1 MPAKALHGASRIA
14 AAAIML
20 SAAAALG
27 QDAGQGSPSGSEI
40 LVLGDRAIIEALRGI
55 AIEREYGER
64 DVGEYGAS
72 TVGEFLD
79 EVRGELGDDEVIF
92 LIDGEPVTGIDDV
105 ADFPAEAVERLE
117 VLPAGSGQ
125 LIGREANRRVYN
137 VVLKDQ
143 LRSATLDTGYELA
156 TEGEWSETSA
166 ETILS
171 RIAGRERMNL
181 TLRVRDSDALT
192 EADRGIV
199 QPAPALATRPADY
212 YETVEGGAFRTLRGA
227 ARNYE
232 ASFIGG
238 SPLGDG
244 LSTSYS
250 FVGRISRDKSLG
262 GLPYSL
268 FRLPGSSPYS
278 PTGSEQTLV
287 LFGPDPLNNSSERR
301 ALNGNTTINAT
312 RGSWIGAL
320 TGQFSLSDRSYENE
334 RAGLSGLTQPI
345 PVPAGRNPFTDPLD
359 DLFTSNLLAGRS
371 KDRSWLVRLNVGGP
385 LAALPAGSLR
395 IRTAVQRDGDRS
407 RTVADTSAGVEV
419 RRYHRATTRFDGGID
434 IPLASRRQGFLPAL
448 GELTLSLDRGYD
460 AVDNLPNLERSAI
473 STLWQPSER
482 LSISGSIAK
491 TEELPQIELLADP
504 VIVYDNVRILD
515 FLTGETV
522 DVTAITGGNPGLSP
536 LSKTA
541 RRASVSAALW
551 QKYNLQLNLDYEST
565 TLRNFV
571 GAVPASSSAVFLA
584 FPERFQRD
592 ADGRLVLI
600 DTRAVNFDRQR
611 REDLRYGVSFT
622 LPVGRTA
629 AAEPNGGA
637 GAGRSRTRLQVNA
650 SHTYA
655 LQNDIVYR
663 PGLPVVDLLHGG
675 AVGFGITQP
684 RHFVNGSVALS
695 GPGYG
700 VRLNAAYRSASTLQS
715 GSLAAPEELRFA
727 SLFTANLRTF
737 VELDSIWPK
746 STLLKQTRVSL
757 GVNNLANR
765 RQRVT
770 DAAGMVPLRF
780 QPAYRDSVGRTVEIE
795 LRKVF

>member
-1 MPAKALHGASRIA
+1 MRFGLLGSASRISVLLV
-14 AAAIML
+14 IFPGL
-20 SAAAALG
+20 ALA
-27 QDAGQGSPSGSEI
+27 QSDPAQAPSGSQI
-40 LVLGDRAIIEALRGI
+40 LVLGDRSIVEALRGVG
-55 AIEREYGER
+55 IEREYGER
-64 DVGEYGAS
+64 EVGEYGAS
-72 TVGEFLD
+72 TVGEFVD
-79 EVRGELGDDEVIF
+79 EVRSELGDDEVIF
-92 LIDGEPVTGIDDV
+92 LVDGEPVTGIDDV

-125 LIGREANRRVYN
+125 LIGREPNRRVYN
-137 VVLKDQ
+137 VVLKNQ
-143 LRSATLDTGYELA
+143 LRSATLDSGYELA
-156 TEGEWSETSA
+156 TEGEWSEIRA

-199 QPAPALATRPADY
+199 QPAPALVTRPADY
-212 YETVEGGAFRTLRGA
+212 YEPVDGGSFRTLRGA

-238 SPLGDG
+238 SPLADG

-250 FVGRISRDKSLG
+250 FVGRVSRDRTLV

-268 FRLPGSSPYS
+268 FRLPGSSPFS
-278 PTGSEQTLV
+278 PTGSDQTLV
-287 LFGPDPLNNSSERR
+287 LFGSDPLGNQSERK
-301 ALNGNTTINAT
+301 LFNGNTTINAT
-312 RGSWIGAL
+312 RGSWVGAL

-334 RAGLSGLTQPI
+334 RADRFGLTQPV
-345 PVPAGRNPFTDPLD
+345 PVPASRNPFTDPLD
-359 DLFTSNLLAGRS
+359 DLFASNLFAGRT

-385 LAALPAGSLR
+385 LVALPAGSLR
-395 IRTAVQRDGDRS
+395 IRSAVQRNGDRS
-407 RTVADTSAGVEV
+407 RTLADTLTGTEV
-419 RRYHRATTRFDGGID
+419 RRYGRATTRFDGGVD

-448 GELTLSLDRGYD
+448 GELSLSFDKGYD

-473 STLWQPSER
+473 STLWQPTER
-482 LSISGSIAK
+482 VSISGSISK

-522 DVTAITGGNPGLSP
+522 DVTAITGGNPGLAP

-541 RRASVSAALW
+541 RRASVSAAVW

-565 TLRNFV
+565 TLRHFV

-592 ADGRLVLI
+592 AEGRLVLI
-600 DTRAVNFDRQR
+600 DTRAVNFDRQK
-611 REDLRYGVSFT
+611 REELRYGLNFT
-622 LPVGRTA
+622 LPVG
-629 AAEPNGGA
+629 PSVVGGPGA
-637 GAGRSRTRLQVNA
+637 GPSAARTRLLVHA

-655 LQNDIVYR
+655 LRNDIVYR
-663 PGLPVVDLLHGG
+663 PGLPVVDLLRGG

-684 RHFVNGSVALS
+684 RHFMSGSVALS

-700 VRLNAAYRSASTLQS
+700 VRLNGVYRSASTLQS
-715 GSLAAPEELRFA
+715 GSLAAPDELRFA

-737 VELDSIWPK
+737 ADLEP
-746 STLLKQTRVSL
+746 LLPGSRLFKQTRVSFGL
-757 GVNNLANR
+757 NNLANR

-770 DAAGMVPLRF
+770 DANGVVPLRF
-780 QPAYRDSVGRTVEIE
+780 QPAYRDAVGRTVELE

>member
-1 MPAKALHGASRIA
+1 MPAIALHRASRIA
-14 AAAIML
+14 AVAVML

-27 QDAGQGSPSGSEI
+27 QDAGEGSLPGSEI
-40 LVLGDRAIIEALRGI
+40 LVLGDRTMIEALRGI
-55 AIEREYGER
+55 APEREYGER

-92 LIDGEPVTGIDDV
+92 LVDGEPVTGIDDI

-125 LIGREANRRVYN
+125 RIGREPNRRVYN
-137 VVLKDQ
+137 VVLKNQ

-156 TEGEWSETSA
+156 TEGEWNETRA
-166 ETILS
+166 EAILS

-181 TLRVRDSDALT
+181 TLRVRDSDVLT
-192 EADRGIV
+192 EADRDIV
-199 QPAPALATRPADY
+199 QPSAALVTRPADY
-212 YETVEGGAFRTLRGA
+212 YEPVDGGAFRTLRGA

-232 ASFIGG
+232 ASLIGG

-250 FVGRISRDKSLG
+250 FIGRVGRDRSLA

-278 PTGSEQTLV
+278 PTGADEILV
-287 LFGPDPLNNSSERR
+287 LFGPDPLRNRSERR
-301 ALNGNTTINAT
+301 SFNANTTINAT
-312 RGSWIGAL
+312 RGSWVGAL
-320 TGQFSLSDRSYENE
+320 TGQFILSDRSYENE
-334 RAGLSGLTQPI
+334 RSQSTSLIQPI
-345 PVPAGRNPFTDPLD
+345 PVPAGRNPFADPLD
-359 DLFTSNLLAGRS
+359 DLFASNLFTGRT

-385 LAALPAGSLR
+385 LVALPAGSLR
-395 IRTAVQRDGDRS
+395 VRTAMQRGGDRS
-407 RTVADTSAGVEV
+407 RTLADTSTGTDV
-419 RRYHRATTRFDGGID
+419 RRYDRAATRFNGGID

-448 GELTLSLDRGYD
+448 GELSLSFDRGYD

-473 STLWQPSER
+473 STLWQPNDR
-482 LSISGSIAK
+482 LSLSGSITK

-515 FLTGETV
+515 FPTGETV

-541 RRASVSAALW
+541 RRASVSAAVW
-551 QKYNLQLNLDYEST
+551 QKYNLQINLDYEST

-600 DTRAVNFDRQR
+600 DTRAVNFDRQK
-611 REDLRYGVSFT
+611 REELRYGLSFT
-622 LPVGRTA
+622 LPLGSPVTVEPHSA
-629 AAEPNGGA
+629 APAA
-637 GAGRSRTRLQVNA
+637 RSRRRLQVTA

-663 PGLPVVDLLHGG
+663 PGLPVVDLLRGG

-700 VRLNAAYRSASTLQS
+700 VRFNGLYRSGSTLQS
-715 GSLAAPEELRFA
+715 GSLAAPQELRFA
-727 SLFTANLRTF
+727 SLFTASLRTF
-737 VELDSIWPK
+737 VELEPLLPSSP
-746 STLLKQTRVSL
+746 LLKQTRISL
-757 GVNNLANR
+757 GINNLANR

-770 DAAGMVPLRF
+770 DPSGMVPLRF
-780 QPAYRDSVGRTVEIE
+780 QPAYRDPVGRTVGIE

>member
-1 MPAKALHGASRIA
+1 MPSHPFHRTSRLA
-14 AAAIML
+14 AASVLL

-27 QDAGQGSPSGSEI
+27 QDAGAGGGDI
-40 LVLGDRAIIEALRGI
+40 LVIGDRSIIESLRGV
-55 AIEREYGER
+55 AAEREFGER
-64 DVGEYGAS
+64 EVGEYGAS
-72 TVGEFLD
+72 TVGEFVD

-92 LIDGEPVTGIDDV
+92 LVDGEPVTGIDDV
-105 ADFPAEAVERLE
+105 ADFPAEAVERIE

-125 LIGREANRRVYN
+125 RIGREPNRRVYN
-137 VVLKDQ
+137 VVLKNQ

-156 TEGEWSETSA
+156 SEGEWSETKA
-166 ETILS
+166 EAILS

-199 QPAPALATRPADY
+199 QPAPSLITRPADY
-212 YETVEGGAFRTLRGA
+212 YETVDGGAFRTLRGS

-232 ASFIGG
+232 ASLIGG
-238 SPLGDG
+238 SPLGAG

-250 FVGRISRDKSLG
+250 FVGRIGRDRSLA

-268 FRLPGSSPYS
+268 FSLPGSSTYS
-278 PTGSEQTLV
+278 PTGTDQTLV
-287 LFGPDPLNNSSERR
+287 LFGPDSLANRSERKVF
-301 ALNGNTTINAT
+301 NGNTTVNAT

-320 TGQFSLSDRSYENE
+320 TGQFTLADRSYDNA
-334 RAGLSGLTQPI
+334 RPNLASLSQPI
-345 PVPAGRNPFTDPLD
+345 TVPAGRNPFTDPLD
-359 DLFTSNLLAGRS
+359 DLFSTGLFTSRS
-371 KDRSWLVRLNVGGP
+371 KDRFWLVRLNVGGP
-385 LAALPAGSLR
+385 VVALPAGSLR
-395 IRTAVQRDGDRS
+395 MRSAVQRDFDRS
-407 RTVADTSAGVEV
+407 RTISGTGAGSDV
-419 RRYHRATTRFDGGID
+419 RRYSRAATRFDGGID
-434 IPLASRRQGFLPAL
+434 IPLASRRQGFLAAL
-448 GELTLSLDRGYD
+448 GELTLSLDGGYH
-460 AVDNLPNLERSAI
+460 AVDNLPNLDRSAI
-473 STLWQPSER
+473 STLWQPTER
-482 LSISGSIAK
+482 LSLSGSITK
-491 TEELPQIELLADP
+491 TEELPLIELLTDP
-504 VIVYDNVRILD
+504 VVIYDNVRILD
-515 FLTGETV
+515 FLSGETV
-522 DVTAITGGNPGLSP
+522 DVRAVTGGNPGLSP

-565 TLRNFV
+565 TVRNHV

-622 LPVGRTA
+622 LPVGRPS
-629 AAEPNGGA
+629 AAEPGTGA
-637 GAGRSRTRLQVNA
+637 PAGRSRTRLQVNA

-663 PGLPVVDLLHGG
+663 PGLPVVDLLRGG
-675 AVGFGITQP
+675 AVGFGVTQP

-700 VRLNAAYRSASTLQS
+700 LRLNGAFRSASTLQS

-727 SLFTANLRTF
+727 SLLTANLRTF
-737 VELDSIWPK
+737 VELDSIWPT
-746 STLLKQTRVSL
+746 SMVLKQTRVSL
-757 GVNNLANR
+757 GIDNLANR

-770 DAAGMVPLRF
+770 DASGTVPLRF
-780 QPAYRDSVGRTVEIE
+780 QPAYRDAVGRTLQIE
-795 LRKVF
+795 LRKVL